1 MPLSAAQD
9 TIARDPHRFRV
20 VVAGRRFGKTHL
32 SIRELCY
39 HAREPNQEV
48 WYVAPTY
55 RQAKQIVWRKL
66 KHRLQDLKWTKKI
79 NESELTITLKN
90 GSTIALKG
98 ADNADALRGTG
109 LDFLCVDEFADV
121 DPEAWY
127 EVLRP
132 TLADRE
138 GKALFIGTPKGMGNW
153 AHDLYTMPLEQPNAW
168 ASFQYTTLD
177 GGNVRSE
184 EIEAAKR
191 DLDERTFRQEF
202 LATFETYAGRIYY
215 AFDRKDNCQ
224 PPDSI
229 DLTMIY
235 IGMDFNIDPMSAV
248 VAVRQGDNLY
258 VIDEIRMFSSNT
270 TEIVEEIKTRYA
282 KSKVFVY
289 PDPAGAARKSSSSG
303 ITDHTILQ
311 NAGFVVKAPRSHTP
325 VRDRINAVNSRLK
338 DSTGIRHLFIHPK
351 CKYTIEG
358 LERQT
363 YKEGTAQPDKD
374 SGYDHMMD
382 ALGYMVDY
390 LFPIR
395 RDHGDIVQPR
405 RWGHQIGVR

>member
-1 MPLSAAQD
+1 MPLSKAQD
-9 TIARDPHRFRV
+9 AIANDTHRFRV

-39 HAREPNQEV
+39 HAREPDQEV

-66 KHRLQDLKWTKKI
+66 KHKLQDLKWAKKI
-79 NESELTITLKN
+79 NESELSITLKN
-90 GSTIALKG
+90 NSTISLKG
-98 ADNADALRGTG
+98 ADNADSLRGVG
-109 LDFLCVDEFADV
+109 LDFMVMDEFADV
-121 DPEAWY
+121 DETAWT

-132 TLADRE
+132 TLADKE
-138 GKALFIGTPKGMGNW
+138 GKALFIGTPKGIGNW
-153 AHDLYTMPLEQPNAW
+153 AHDLYTMPTEQPGTW
-168 ASFQYTTLD
+168 SSYQFTTLD
-177 GGNVRSE
+177 GGNVKPE

-202 LATFETYAGRIYY
+202 MATFETYSGRIYY
-215 AFDRKDNCQ
+215 AFDRKDNCIA
-224 PPDSI
+224 PESLDISI
-229 DLTMIY
+229 IY

-248 VAVRQGDNLY
+248 IAVRQGDNLY

-270 TEIVEEIKTRYA
+270 TEIVEEIKSRYG

-289 PDPAGAARKSSSSG
+289 PDPAARQRKTSAAGA
-303 ITDHTILQ
+303 TDLTILS
-311 NAGFVVKAPRSHTP
+311 NAGFNVKAPSAHTP

-338 DSTGIRHLFIHPK
+338 DAKGEQHLFIHPK

-358 LERQT
+358 LERHT
-363 YKEGTAQPDKD
+363 YKEGTSQPDKD

-390 LFPIR
+390 MFPVR
-395 RDHGDIVQPR
+395 RDVKPQLPQ
-405 RWGHQIGVR
+405 RWGHALA